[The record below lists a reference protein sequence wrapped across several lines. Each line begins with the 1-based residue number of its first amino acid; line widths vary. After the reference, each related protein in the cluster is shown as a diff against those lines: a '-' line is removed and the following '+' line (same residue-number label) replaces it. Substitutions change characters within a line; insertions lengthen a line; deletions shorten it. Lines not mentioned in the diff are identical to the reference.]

1 MAESRHLHISI
12 GKYNCCNLSRLL
24 SLLMNGFTFT
34 HLFLPA
40 LKEQLGISCR
50 TLFGLEA
57 SQMSFLFLL
66 VYVAA
71 AGGLLPLLESSPG
84 SAQELKVKVTCLFHR
99 PKQSLV
105 PLSWV
110 HLHLGALLFSYVA
123 TIEVAKD
130 LFKCYLFKNYAHQN
144 RAIAWTS
151 EIQMSQLE
159 YGVRVWILLQNKPL
173 GRS

>member
-1 MAESRHLHISI
+1 MHFPLRQKAIIFTFPS
-12 GKYNCCNLSRLL
+12 GNLTAVICHMFV
-24 SLLMNGFTFT
+24 SLLMHGYMST

-84 SAQELKVKVTCLFHR
+84 SAQELKVKVTCLFHLR
-99 PKQSLV
+99 L
-105 PLSWV
+105 
-110 HLHLGALLFSYVA
+110 
-123 TIEVAKD
+123 D
-130 LFKCYLFKNYAHQN
+130 
-144 RAIAWTS
+144 
-151 EIQMSQLE
+151 
-159 YGVRVWILLQNKPL
+159 QNKVWCLCPDCISTL
-173 GRS
+173 GLYCFHLWLQ